1 MSTSN
6 SQAVGNGPNADT
18 SHKIVE
24 VSGLTVTY
32 GDEVALSGVSLEASP
47 GEFLVLMGPS
57 GSGKST
63 LLHAL
68 AGLQRPSSGGV
79 RIGGT
84 DLWASTVQQRTA
96 FRLERIGLV
105 FQTSDLVPELSLL
118 DNVALPMELAGASR
132 RESLARAALA
142 LDDLGIDQSTMRRG
156 AGSVSGGQQQ
166 RAAVA
171 RALANRPELVLAD
184 EPTGA
189 LDAESRRKVLTGLA
203 NHAKRGGVV
212 IVATH
217 DSEVVEYGTRV
228 IHVRDGV
235 LQ

>member
-1 MSTSN
+1 MTTDGTGIQSDWRSKSVKVT
-6 SQAVGNGPNADT
+6 D
-18 SHKIVE
+18 
-24 VSGLTVTY
+24 LTVTY
-32 GDEVALSGVSLEASP
+32 GDETALGGVSFEALP

-68 AGLQRPSSGGV
+68 GGLQKPTSGSV
-79 RIGGT
+79 SLGGC
-84 DLWASTVQQRTA
+84 DLWDTSVRQRTRM
-96 FRLERIGLV
+96 RLEKIGLV

-118 DNVALPMELAGASR
+118 DNVALPMELAGISR
-132 RESLARAALA
+132 RESLTLAAAA